1 MVLTRVDHTSSWCHE
16 SSAELGIWLYPLYKQ
31 VDIAATHFFGQDGG
45 PISEFYV
52 IAQAKDIE
60 ESQKCR
66 HKYCKK
72 YSINTLQ
79 SG

>member
-52 IAQAKDIE
+52 MSPSLHRLKTL
-60 ESQKCR
+60 
-66 HKYCKK
+66 KK
-72 YSINTLQ
+72 ARNVDTNTVK
-79 SG
+79 STV